1 MSRSGDLINYSLRP
15 RKNIER
21 KILCDIIRSL
31 SFFGRVDE
39 YRYLGFGSFYYQDY
53 ILFHKEFSI
62 TQAISFEKDTRGYLK
77 NSKATMCV
85 INHICSEWKM
95 QNFFQ
100 EIVEAFTVLRKELSC
115 ENYKI
120 CEKRILEEI
129 SYKLSEQI
137 RNQIRALNINET
149 ELSIVKNSIYDFSIS
164 NLASSIARSSKE
176 VILEMLNKEYDKIVD
191 TLPKVEL
198 DSVVLCNAYEEIL
211 KSRIEAIKIKI
222 SLEKEILLKQLN
234 DSCTNRY
241 IWNKPYGFINIS
253 FGEMQNRL
261 ENIHWTNDIRNII
274 WLDYDNFIDEGMLD
288 CLEKCILKS
297 SKGSL
302 IIFSASMGN
311 SADERLENFKENF
324 SDMYRFGG
332 SVEKKMCDN
341 REIGKTFYNLV
352 KNTVQAAI
360 SDKNN
365 YNELG
370 MASFVEKQVL
380 NCQYA
385 DGTMMYTYAMIISDS
400 SDDTDLETYP
410 TNIFTKY
417 DWYTPQE
424 EIFIIDM
431 PVLSNKEISMINR
444 FLPTID
450 DKEII
455 LNLPYIPATEI
466 KKYLKIYKYYPN
478 YFDAVHFA

>member
-1 MSRSGDLINYSLRP
+1 MSRSGNLINYSLRP

-31 SFFGRVDE
+31 SYFGPVDE

-62 TQAISFEKDTRGYLK
+62 TQAISFEIDTRGYLK
-77 NSKATMCV
+77 NSKATKCV
-85 INHICSEWKM
+85 LNYIYSEWERLNYFQKITEV
-95 QNFFQ
+95 FAGLRQ
-100 EIVEAFTVLRKELSC
+100 EISC
-115 ENYKI
+115 NDSKA

-129 SYKLSEQI
+129 SKRLSEQI
-137 RNQIRALNINET
+137 SSQIRLLNINET
-149 ELSIVKNSIYDFSIS
+149 ELNIVKNSIYDFSIS
-164 NLASSIARSSKE
+164 NLADTIVLSSKE
-176 VILEMLNKEYDKIVD
+176 VLLDKINKEYKKIVD
-191 TLPKVEL
+191 TLPIAEAG
-198 DSVVLCNAYEEIL
+198 DVVLGNDYEDIL
-211 KSRIEAIKIKI
+211 RSRISEIEIKI
-222 SLEKEILLKQLN
+222 SLNKEIVLKQIN

-241 IWNKPYGFINIS
+241 ICNKPYGFINIS
-253 FGEMQNRL
+253 FGEIQDWL
-261 ENIHWTNDIRNII
+261 ENIHWTNEIRNII

-297 SKGSL
+297 AKGSL

-311 SADERLENFKENF
+311 SADERIGNFKENF
-324 SDMYRFGG
+324 SDNYRLGG
-332 SVEKKMCDN
+332 SIEKKMCDN
-341 REIGKTFYNLV
+341 KEIGNTFYNIV

-370 MASFVEKQVL
+370 TASFVEKQVL

-385 DGTMMYTYAMIISDS
+385 DGTMMYTYAMIISDLD
-400 SDDTDLETYP
+400 DDTGSATFP
-410 TNIFTKY
+410 TNIFKKY
-417 DWYTPQE
+417 EWYTPQE
-424 EIFIIDM
+424 ERFTIDM
-431 PVLSNKEISMINR
+431 PILSNKEISMINR

-455 LNLPYIPATEI
+455 LNFPYIPAAEI